1 MSTLQEQLDRLIKR
15 KGEQDPL
22 VQMLRNQIAAQK
34 SGQGLQELYLTG
46 SVKIPEQIM
55 AEQELNRDKSSEEG
69 LVEVDYVVELLQ
81 KSNLPL
87 TRENYLGLA
96 YPEGVPDDLD
106 ETSLPAQIRN
116 C

>member
-1 MSTLQEQLDRLIKR
+1 MGKLEW
-15 KGEQDPL
+15 KGW
-22 VQMLRNQIAAQK
+22 QK
-34 SGQGLQELYLTG
+34 SVEGAPQST
-46 SVKIPEQIM
+46 SVIYGANI
-55 AEQELNRDKSSEEG
+55 RSTDGDSSSKES

-96 YPEGVPDDLD
+96 YPEGAPDDLD
-106 ETSLPAQIRN
+106 ESSLPAQIRN

>member
-1 MSTLQEQLDRLIKR
+1 
-15 KGEQDPL
+15 
-22 VQMLRNQIAAQK
+22 V
-34 SGQGLQELYLTG
+34 QELDLTG
-46 SVKIPEQIM
+46 VVKMLEQIM
-55 AEQELNRDKSSEEG
+55 VEQKLDRDQSSEDG
-69 LVEVDYVVELLQ
+69 LVEVDYAVELLQ

-106 ETSLPAQIRN
+106 ESSLPAQIRD